1 MSDMLD
7 QLVQLVRE
15 NAQQTVVANPAV
27 PNEQNDAIIGEASHS
42 IAAGLQDA
50 LASGNV
56 KEVMGLFNSNGQ
68 VDNSNPVVNNISGNL
83 ISSLTEKFNLN
94 SGTAASIAGSLI
106 PAVLGSLV
114 KKTNDPADNGFS
126 LDSIF
131 SSLTGGSTSG
141 ADLGGLL
148 GKFAGGLD
156 KDGDGDV
163 DMQDLMGMIS
173 NGAKQQQAN
182 GGLGGLLGGLFG
194 R

>member
-1 MSDMLD
+1 MLD

-15 NAQQTVVANPAV
+15 SAQDTVVANPSI
-27 PNEQNDAIIGEASHS
+27 PNEQNDAVIGEASHS
-42 IAAGLQDA
+42 IVSGLQEA

-56 KEVMGLFNSNGQ
+56 KDVMGLFNSNGQ

-94 SGTAASIAGSLI
+94 GSTAAAIAGSLI
-106 PAVLGSLV
+106 PSVLGSLV
-114 KKTNDPADNGFS
+114 KKTNDPNDNGFS
-126 LDSIF
+126 LDGIF
-131 SSLTGGSTSG
+131 SSLTGGSTQG
-141 ADLGGLL
+141 LNLGGLL

-163 DMQDLMGMIS
+163 DLQDMVGMIS
-173 NGAKQQQAN
+173 NGAKQQQGN

-194 R
+194 K